1 MKTKKK
7 PEHIQYVPSKL
18 GRTYVLLR
26 LDEMIGSES
35 HGLTVVMD
43 ELIESPADVL
53 IIYMKK
59 KLSPSHL
66 TSSPCSK

>member
-7 PEHIQYVPSKL
+7 PEHIQCVPPKL

-26 LDEMIGSES
+26 LDEIGSENQ
-35 HGLTVVMD
+35 GLTVVMD